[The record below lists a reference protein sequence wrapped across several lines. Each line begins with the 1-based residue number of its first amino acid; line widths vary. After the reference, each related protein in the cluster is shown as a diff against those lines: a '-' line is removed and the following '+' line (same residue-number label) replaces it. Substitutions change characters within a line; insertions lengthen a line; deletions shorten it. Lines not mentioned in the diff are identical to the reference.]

1 MLELTETA
9 TDVIGEITDEPELP
23 DTAGLRITSDAD
35 EDGARALAAV
45 LTGGPGPQDVVL
57 EFGRARV
64 YVDLA
69 VAGHLTN
76 RVLDAEKA
84 ADGEVVFHVRRQ
96 ASGD

>member
-1 MLELTETA
+1 MLELTDTA

-23 DTAGLRITSDAD
+23 DTAGLRITSDSD

-45 LTGGPGPQDVVL
+45 LTEGPGPQDVVL
-57 EFGRARV
+57 EVGRARV

-69 VAGHLTN
+69 VAGHLAN
-76 RVLDAEKA
+76 RVLDAEKD

-96 ASGD
+96 ASDD